1 MTTAIEYALMA
12 GRAYISTRDK
22 INWFPVPEGWLDYAH
37 VPNNPD
43 YPQFTGAD
51 GFEAVSF
58 QNIASPNEIVI
69 SYAGTYDKDITGDI
83 AANVGLVLGTGS
95 AQLLQAVE
103 YYLQI
108 KAVNP
113 GATITLTGHS
123 LGGGLAALVGVF
135 FGVQATTFDQA
146 PFAQTALFGAPSLLA
161 DLAGKL
167 DGSGNRVYSDA
178 ALAPLSGYIA
188 QKEVFGVPTTFIPN
202 TALVSN
208 IVVQGEMLSVPPGN
222 IPGRIGTTIE
232 SISNSATGASAGD
245 LHAQALLA
253 AFLQSRQTAATG
265 KALNDVTVKLQTRA
279 ATINSKAA
287 NDAEGR
293 ISA

>member
-1 MTTAIEYALMA
+1 MQQTIQGEIIMTTAIEYALMA
-12 GRAYISTRDK
+12 GASYIDTRALVNR
-22 INWFPVPEGWLDYAH
+22 FPAPEGWTMGNHQSKDS
-37 VPNNPD
+37 
-43 YPQFTGAD
+43 

-58 QNIASPNEIVI
+58 TNGTEIVI

-161 DLAGKL
+161 GLAGKL
-167 DGSGNRVYSDA
+167 DASGNRVYSDA
-178 ALAPLSGYIA
+178 ALAPLSGYID

-202 TALVSN
+202 TGLVSN

-222 IPGRIGTTIE
+222 IPSRIGTTIE

-245 LHAQALLA
+245 LHAHALLA

-293 ISA
+293 IAA